1 MALCHL
7 DWKRHRHGAACRNS
21 HVVLFDLGD
30 HMSGGDGVL
39 GAFPRKNNM
48 VWDNSISGGV
58 FWWMDDFENR
68 KQ

>member
-39 GAFPRKNNM
+39 RAFPRKTIWYGII
-48 VWDNSISGGV
+48 VSLASCSGG
-58 FWWMDDFENR
+58 WDDFENR
-68 KQ
+68 K